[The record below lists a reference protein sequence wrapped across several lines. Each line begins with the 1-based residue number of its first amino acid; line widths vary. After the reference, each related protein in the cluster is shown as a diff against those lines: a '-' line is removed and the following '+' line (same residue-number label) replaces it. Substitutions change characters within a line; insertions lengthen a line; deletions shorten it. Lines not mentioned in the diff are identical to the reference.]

1 MNAVRIVAVVA
12 ALLGAALVGGVAGAI
27 VTATQTESTET
38 TTVAAARN
46 VEDGQTS
53 LAELYKEVSPS
64 VVEIETAGA
73 ELGPLGP
80 LPRGGT
86 GTGWI
91 FDAEGHVVT
100 NHHVVDGAESVTVRF
115 ADGREVDADV
125 VATDPSTDVA
135 VLRLEDTDDLAEALE
150 LGSSEDLEIGDPVIA
165 IGSPFG
171 LDGSLTTGVVSG
183 LGRTIRAPNEF
194 AIDDVVQTD
203 AALNPG
209 NSGGPLLDSAGRVV
223 GMNAQIAS
231 ETGGNAGVGYAIP
244 IDTVESVVG
253 QLLEDGEVRH
263 PYLGVRL
270 ADAEDGARVVEVVN
284 GGPADDAGLRV
295 GDVIVGA
302 GGDEVT
308 SADDVRQAVTD
319 REPGDEL
326 ELEVRRGENTREV
339 TAELGTRPSG
349 DE

>member
-1 MNAVRIVAVVA
+1 MNAVRTAAAVA
-12 ALLGAALVGGVAGAI
+12 ALVGAALVGGVAGAI
-27 VTATQTESTET
+27 VTATQTDSET
-38 TTVAAARN
+38 TTVEAARN
-46 VEDGQTS
+46 VQDGQTS
-53 LAELYKEVSPS
+53 LAELYNEVSPS

-91 FDAEGHVVT
+91 FDAEGHVIT
-100 NHHVVDGAESVTVRF
+100 NHHVVDGAETVTVRF
-115 ADGREVDADV
+115 ADGREVDTEV
-125 VATDPSTDVA
+125 VATDASTDVA
-135 VLRLEDTDDLAEALE
+135 VLRLEDKDDLPEPLERGSSDDLA
-150 LGSSEDLEIGDPVIA
+150 IGDPVIA

-183 LGRTIRAPNEF
+183 LGRTIEAPNEF
-194 AIDDVVQTD
+194 AIDDVIQTD

-209 NSGGPLLDSAGRVV
+209 NSGGPLLDGAGRVV

-231 ETGGNAGVGYAIP
+231 ETGGNDGVGYAIP
-244 IDTVESVVG
+244 IDTVQSVVE

-270 ADAEDGARVVEVVN
+270 ADAENGARVVEVVD
-284 GGPADDAGLRV
+284 GGPADESGIRV
-295 GDVIVGA
+295 GDVIVRA
-302 GGDEVT
+302 GGEEVT
-308 SADDVRQAVTD
+308 SADDVRQAVAT

-326 ELEVRRGENTREV
+326 ELEVRRDENTREV
-339 TAELGTRPSG
+339 SAELGTRPSS
-349 DE
+349 DD